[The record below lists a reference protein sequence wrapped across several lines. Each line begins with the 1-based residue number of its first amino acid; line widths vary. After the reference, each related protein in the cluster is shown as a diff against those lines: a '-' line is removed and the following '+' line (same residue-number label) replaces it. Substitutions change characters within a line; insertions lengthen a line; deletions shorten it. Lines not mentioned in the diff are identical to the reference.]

1 MEDDNTTS
9 DARVELY
16 LYETSIGQIAT
27 INYAIVN
34 KALGMYPALKFNIL
48 HKYFPHLETTRE
60 FITSEKY
67 LGSIKI
73 NIKSRFSEPPLRLL
87 TLAVHKVLNAV
98 ADNLAKTEISYMGTK
113 DFHAV
118 PVEKIFK
125 DKEVGFEREVS
136 GGQGVSQNDPSVAND
151 IRMDLSR
158 MDWYAFNDN
167 YGTSEEK
174 ALSCIY

>member
-1 MEDDNTTS
+1 M
-9 DARVELY
+9 
-16 LYETSIGQIAT
+16 
-27 INYAIVN
+27 
-34 KALGMYPALKFNIL
+34 
-48 HKYFPHLETTRE
+48 
-60 FITSEKY
+60 
-67 LGSIKI
+67 GSIKI

-98 ADNLAKTEISYMGTK
+98 ADTLAKTEISYMGTK

-174 ALSCIY
+174 ALVAFIKDYMEKSMRNMQRHI